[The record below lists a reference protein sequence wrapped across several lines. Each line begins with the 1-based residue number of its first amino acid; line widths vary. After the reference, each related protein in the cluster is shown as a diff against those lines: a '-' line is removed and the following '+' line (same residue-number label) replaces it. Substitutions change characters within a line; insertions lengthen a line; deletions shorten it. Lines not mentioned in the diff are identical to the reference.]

1 METEAYLYNGRDK
14 WGKFIPILSNDCFF
28 SPLTIFFLF
37 FNNRNSRILG
47 GHMVYQKVSFPIL
60 PSSLETNV
68 GIWLIF
74 DQGRRKK
81 ICEISRRF
89 LQIKDLCFFF
99 FSTFFLERGH
109 DGRKKRH
116 IFPQDGNLI
125 WNETATRWKKSFLL
139 PLSHQQSLGLTK
151 QILIQDI

>member
-1 METEAYLYNGRDK
+1 MWLSFDTENWKFYFMETEAYLYNGRDK

-81 ICEISRRF
+81 NMWNFQEVSLDKRF
-89 LQIKDLCFFF
+89 VLFFF
-99 FSTFFLERGH
+99 FPLFSWKEGMMVGRRDIFFH
-109 DGRKKRH
+109 KM
-116 IFPQDGNLI
+116 
-125 WNETATRWKKSFLL
+125 ET
-139 PLSHQQSLGLTK
+139 
-151 QILIQDI
+151 